1 MTNKELH
8 KIIELGEGQYI
19 EFKEGVDKSL
29 QKEMAAFAN
38 ASGGFIYIGISDNS
52 VIKGINISNKLKSQI
67 QDTARNC
74 DPPLIISLQEIDN
87 IIEIEVKE
95 GVNKPY
101 SCSAGFFMRM
111 GANSQKMKRDEILAL
126 AIKTGKIRY
135 DEQICENFNWKDF
148 DDDKF
153 EYYLKLAG
161 ISNNLPREDIL
172 RNLRVLTNEGF
183 TNAGALYFAKEPYKY
198 IISSK
203 IRCVHFN
210 DNERIDILDKKL
222 IDKGIIGNIEYAV
235 AYLKERIPVRYE
247 IKDLKRKE
255 FPEYPIEAYR
265 ETIVNAI
272 IHFDYF
278 LGDTIAIEKLTDK
291 IIINNKGELLFPE
304 NSPR

>member
-1 MTNKELH
+1 M
-8 KIIELGEGQYI
+8 
-19 EFKEGVDKSL
+19 
-29 QKEMAAFAN
+29 
-38 ASGGFIYIGISDNS
+38 
-52 VIKGINISNKLKSQI
+52 
-67 QDTARNC
+67 
-74 DPPLIISLQEIDN
+74 
-87 IIEIEVKE
+87 
-95 GVNKPY
+95 
-101 SCSAGFFMRM
+101 
-111 GANSQKMKRDEILAL
+111 
-126 AIKTGKIRY
+126 
-135 DEQICENFNWKDF
+135 
-148 DDDKF
+148 
-153 EYYLKLAG
+153 KLAD

-172 RNLRVLTNEGF
+172 KNLRVLTNEGF

-203 IRCVHFN
+203 IRCIHFN

-235 AYLKERIPVRYE
+235 AYLKERVPVRYE

-265 ETIVNAI
+265 EAIVNAI

-304 NSPR
+304 KDFGKRSEVRNRLLADLLTRTIYMEKAGTGIKRVNDTCKKNKNKVVFDFTDAFWITIYSNEKLNNVVDNVVDKNLIEVLNLIKDNNKISATQIAKKCNVSSRTAQRYLKQLKDSNRINRIGDDRTGYWEVL